1 VKCFMP
7 AFGNCVS
14 IRKSKSMW
22 PKVAVKIQKCAL
34 ASAAGLICFAGL
46 RAEAATLRYNRDIR
60 PILSD
65 RCFKCHGPD
74 SGSRKAKLRL
84 DDPASAYGPRKDPKE
99 HAIVAG
105 KPEQSVLVR
114 RIFATDPDDMMP
126 PPAAHLTLADAE
138 KKTLR
143 QWIAEG
149 AKYEPHWAFIPP
161 PATIPVPEVKDKR
174 WPRNEIDRFILAR
187 LEKER
192 IKPSTEAERTR
203 WLRRVTYDLN
213 GLPPAPEEVDEFL
226 ADQSA
231 TAYEK
236 VVDRL
241 LGSKR
246 FGERMAV
253 PWLDAA
259 RYADSYGYQSDQLCP
274 TWPYRDWVVDAFN
287 QNMPY
292 DRFLT
297 EQLAGDLLPNATREQ
312 RLATAFNRLHRQT
325 NEGGSVEEEWRIEY
339 VSDRVQTFS
348 SVFLGLTFE
357 CARCHDHKFDP
368 MTQRDY
374 YSLSAFF
381 NSIDEYGTYDTTTH
395 VPTPS
400 ILLPTSEQEKTLAET
415 EKALEGKREALR
427 KTIADSE
434 GAFQDWLRYSNHEPS
449 FANSAT
455 EDRPSIPGLIGR
467 FTFDELVATNRF
479 QDEANPTNKSGPIT
493 GNALV
498 TGKFGQAVHFSG
510 DDQLTISNVV
520 KSIEAWDQY
529 SLVFWLRLPESLT
542 NGIVFHC
549 TEGSDT
555 GFRGTEC
562 SLRDGHLFF
571 VIKRFWPGNAMAI
584 QTANALP
591 YGQWMQIGVSY
602 DGSADARGMQIF
614 LNGKRAQT
622 EIVRNHLYK
631 SPGNSGAS
639 FHFGARF
646 RSAGLKDAEFDDLW
660 IYNRPLAAI
669 EMVQLFD
676 GHSLQDAVA
685 STNIDGLR
693 PYYVSA
699 ISETVA
705 QARNEQTAAVRKFFK
720 ARNPVQETSVMEE
733 LPKPR
738 DTYLL
743 ARGRY
748 DAPKTEATRVS
759 RTTASFLPPF
769 PADAPRD
776 RLGLAKWLT
785 QPDHPLTARVVV
797 NRYWQM
803 FFGRGLVATPEN
815 FGAQG
820 APPTHPE
827 LLDWLARDFINSGWN
842 TKALLRKIV
851 LSATYRQNSV
861 LRQDL
866 REKDPENL
874 LLARGPSQRL
884 SAEMIRDTAL
894 AASGLLDAR
903 AGGPPVSPYQ
913 PGDLWRESN
922 EMSPAYHQSV
932 GNDLYRRSLYTVWK
946 RTAPMPNMLAF
957 DAPSREVCALKRS
970 PTGTPQQA
978 FVLLNDTQF
987 VEAARELGEKML
999 TDGGKSESEQI
1010 AFAFRHLTARNP
1022 EPRETK
1028 ILVELFDDARKR
1040 FKEEPE
1046 RATKL
1051 IKVGDKKPEPELD
1064 TTELAAA
1071 TEVAQAI
1078 LNLDATVWKR

>member
-1 VKCFMP
+1 MRMR
-7 AFGNCVS
+7 AL
-14 IRKSKSMW
+14 
-22 PKVAVKIQKCAL
+22 VKIQKCAL
-34 ASAAGLICFAGL
+34 VSAAGLFGFAGL
-46 RAEAATLRYNRDIR
+46 GAEAATLRYNRDIR
-60 PILSD
+60 PLLSD

-99 HAIVAG
+99 HAIVPS

-114 RIFATDPDDMMP
+114 RIFATDPDDVMP
-126 PPAAHLTLADAE
+126 PPASHLALTDSE

-143 QWIAEG
+143 QWIVEG
-149 AKYEPHWAFIPP
+149 AKYEPHWAFIS
-161 PATIPVPEVKDKR
+161 PAASIPVPDVKDKR

-192 IKPSTEAERTR
+192 IKPSKEADRTR

-213 GLPPAPEEVDEFL
+213 GLPPTPEEVGAFL

-236 VVDRL
+236 VVERL

-259 RYADSYGYQSDQLCP
+259 RYADSYGYQSDQLSP

-297 EQLAGDLLPNATREQ
+297 EQLAGDLLPSATRQQ

-400 ILLPTSEQEKTLAET
+400 ILLPTSKE
-415 EKALEGKREALR
+415 EKALAEVENALDDKRDKLR
-427 KTIADSE
+427 QTIANTE
-434 GAFQDWLRYSNHEPS
+434 GAFQDWLRNSNHEPS
-449 FANSAT
+449 
-455 EDRPSIPGLIGR
+455 IPGLLGR
-467 FTFDELVATNRF
+467 FTFDELVETNRF
-479 QDEANPTNKSGPIT
+479 QDEANSTNKSGPIT
-493 GNALV
+493 GNELV
-498 TGKFGQAVHFSG
+498 AGKFGQEVHFTG
-510 DDQLTISNVV
+510 DDPLTISNVV

-542 NGIVFHC
+542 NGLVFHC

-571 VIKRFWPGNAMAI
+571 VIKRFWPGNAIAI
-584 QTANALP
+584 QTAKIVP
-591 YGQWMQIGVSY
+591 HGEWMQVGVSY
-602 DGSADARGMQIF
+602 DGSVDARGMQIF
-614 LNGKRAQT
+614 LDGKRAQT
-622 EIVRNHLYK
+622 EGVRNHLYK
-631 SPGNSGAS
+631 SPGIAGAN
-639 FHFGARF
+639 FNFGARF

-660 IYNRPLAAI
+660 IYNRPLAEI
-669 EMVQLFD
+669 EMAQLFD
-676 GHSLQDAVA
+676 GHSLQDAIA
-685 STNIDGLR
+685 ATNTEVLR
-693 PYYVSA
+693 TYYVSA
-699 ISETVA
+699 ISETIA
-705 QARNEQTAAVRKFFK
+705 QARKDRASAERNFFK
-720 ARNPVQETSVMEE
+720 MRNAVQETSIMEE

-759 RTTASFLPPF
+759 RRTPSFLPPF
-769 PADAPRD
+769 PTDAPHD

-785 QPDHPLTARVVV
+785 EADHPLTARVVV

-803 FFGRGLVATPEN
+803 LFGRGLVATPEN

-827 LLDWLARDFINSGWN
+827 LLDWLARDFINSGWD

-851 LSATYRQNSV
+851 LSTTYRQDSV

-999 TDGGKSESEQI
+999 TDGGKNESEQI
-1010 AFAFRHLTARNP
+1010 AFAFRQLTARNP

-1028 ILVELFDDARKR
+1028 ILVGLFDDAKKR
-1040 FKEEPE
+1040 FKDEPE

-1051 IKVGDKKPEPELD
+1051 IKVGDKKSEPTLD
-1064 TTELAAA
+1064 ATELAAA